1 MESSSFKTDFDPCP
15 SPAMPEGFVTGEKMT
30 VCQAYLVP
38 KRGDLKAVSFRAT
51 EDFNP
56 ITWVGKVTEPK
67 KPKKPARAG

>member
-1 MESSSFKTDFDPCP
+1 M
-15 SPAMPEGFVTGEKMT
+15 TGEKTT

-38 KRGDLKAVSFRAT
+38 KRGDLKAVSFRPT

-67 KPKKPARAG
+67 KPRSAG